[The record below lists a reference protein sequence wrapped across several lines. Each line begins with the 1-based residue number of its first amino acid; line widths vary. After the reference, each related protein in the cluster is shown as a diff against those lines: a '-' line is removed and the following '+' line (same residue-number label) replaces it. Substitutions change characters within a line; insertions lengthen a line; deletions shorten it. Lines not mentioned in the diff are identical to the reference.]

1 MAESVRAWLLDVGL
15 EHRIAIGA
23 HELVEALPEVF
34 LDGAHGTVPWR
45 DREIPIINLAALAGT
60 EGKHQGPAVV
70 AAWQTEPGAPLH
82 HGALCL
88 MRLPNPIHVDDAMA
102 CDLPDAPHW
111 QSLAISCFEFE
122 NAPVPVIDVS
132 RVFENL

>member
-1 MAESVRAWLLDVGL
+1 MPDSVRAWLLDVGL

-23 HELVEALPEVF
+23 HELVEVLPEVF
-34 LDGAHGTVPWR
+34 LDSAHGTLAWR
-45 DREIPIINLAALAGT
+45 DREIAIINLAALAGT
-60 EGKHQGPAVV
+60 EGKHRGPAVI
-70 AAWQTEPGAPLH
+70 AAWQTEPGAPLR

-88 MRLPNPIHVDDAMA
+88 MRLPNPVHVDDSMA

-111 QSLAISCFEFE
+111 HNLGISCFSFE
-122 NAPVPVIDVS
+122 NGPVPIVDVS